1 MNELDNV
8 QRFEQ
13 YLRRRFPDRRT
24 ATDYVCDVRLFIGV
38 CPKPWREVTLHDID
52 QFVDQQREA
61 QRKPATIKRRV
72 AALKTYFD
80 FLAEDSDELQRPNP
94 VRFKRH
100 AGKQPRRLP
109 RDLSDETVEQ
119 VWNTI
124 TSPRDRAW
132 FALMLRAGLRVNEV
146 VSLQQTDLLASP
158 RADQPAR
165 LRVCGKGQKE
175 RIVLLTADAYAVL
188 KTWLQARPASE
199 QPYVF
204 LNNRGGWLTSN
215 GIEWLLHQYGE
226 QAGLPLTPH
235 QLRHT
240 YARQLTEAGMPLTS
254 LSKLMGHAQV
264 STTQL
269 YTAGADPELVQAY
282 QTAMAQ
288 LARQALKSPQPT
300 PRPSEAPPPPS
311 GPTLPRVEPVPAPLP
326 DQALPAKS
334 PQPTPRPSEAPPPL
348 SGPTLPRVEPA
359 PAPLP
364 EWAEW
369 MPDLPAELRQASLDY
384 VQRSLS
390 TCKPKHQRKKAWQVL
405 GQFRRFWTW
414 QLARR
419 PITHLA
425 ELHRSDLQAY
435 QDERL
440 VAGVAATTIDRDLD
454 YVLGLLREQA
464 DRDQPVDGS
473 VFRLRPLPRPDSL
486 PRYLNEDE
494 SQRLEA
500 YVQQRLAQREAD
512 PLSRLEN
519 ACFFVLAHTGIRARE
534 CTDLLFQD
542 LDLPSRR
549 LMVRQGKGLR
559 DRVVYLSETACH
571 ALTAY
576 LEGIAFS
583 PTTPLWIKPNGRSI
597 TDGWLRDH
605 IAGVSEAARVS
616 NVTPHRLRHTLATR
630 LLNTGMDITRIQK
643 LLGHEH
649 LDTTLIYAR
658 ALDTTVE
665 ADYRRAMGHIERQQ
679 APLSDTPLPVANW
692 PTQMTAERDQIFKEL
707 ALDNSV

>member
-1 MNELDNV
+1 MDELDSV

-38 CPKPWREVTLHDID
+38 CPKPWREVTMHDID

-61 QRKPATIKRRV
+61 KRKPATLKRRV

-80 FLAEDSDELQRPNP
+80 FLAEDSGELQRPNP
-94 VRFKRH
+94 VRFRRH

-109 RDLSDETVEQ
+109 RDLSDATIDQ
-119 VWNTI
+119 VWNVM

-132 FALMLRAGLRVNEV
+132 FVLMLRAGLRVGEV
-146 VSLQQTDLLASP
+146 VSLRLTDVLVP
-158 RADQPAR
+158 PQADQPAR

-188 KTWLQARPASE
+188 NVWLQFRPASDRTN
-199 QPYVF
+199 VF
-204 LNNRGGWLTSN
+204 LNDRGSPLTTN
-215 GIEWLLHQYGE
+215 GIEWLLHQHGARVGV
-226 QAGLPLTPH
+226 QLTPH

-240 YARQLTEAGMPLTS
+240 YARQLTEAGMPIAS

-269 YTAGADPELVQAY
+269 YTTGADPELVQAY

-288 LARQALKSPQPT
+288 LARQALPTVESPQPT
-300 PRPSEAPPPPS
+300 PTPSAAPRPLSL
-311 GPTLPRVEPVPAPLP
+311 PTVPRVEA
-326 DQALPAKS
+326 
-334 PQPTPRPSEAPPPL
+334 T
-348 SGPTLPRVEPA
+348 

-369 MPDLPAELRQASLDY
+369 MPDWPAELRQASLDY
-384 VQRSLS
+384 AQRSLS

-425 ELHRSDLQAY
+425 ELHLVDLQAY

-440 VAGVAATTIDRDLD
+440 AAGVAATTIDRDLA

-464 DRDQPVDGS
+464 DRDQLVEGS
-473 VFRLRPLPRPDSL
+473 VFRLRPLPHPDSL
-486 PRYLNEDE
+486 PRYLNPDA

-500 YVQQRLAQREAD
+500 HVQQRLVLREAN

-519 ACFFVLAHTGIRARE
+519 ACFFVLAHTGLRARE

-542 LDLPSRR
+542 LDLPGRR
-549 LMVRQGKGLR
+549 LMVRQGKGQR
-559 DRVVYLSETACH
+559 DRVVYLSEVASQ

-576 LEGIAFS
+576 LEGTPFS
-583 PTTPLWIKPNGRSI
+583 PTTPLWLKPNGQPI
-597 TDGWLRDH
+597 TDSWLRDH
-605 IAGVSEAARVS
+605 MAALSEAAGVPH
-616 NVTPHRLRHTLATR
+616 VTPHRLRHTLATR
-630 LLNTGMDITRIQK
+630 LLNAGMDITRIQK

-665 ADYRRAMGHIERQQ
+665 ADYRQAMRQIEHRQM
-679 APLSDTPLPVANW
+679 PLSDTPIAADSW
-692 PTQMTAERDQIFKEL
+692 PTQAAAEHDQIFKEL
-707 ALDNSV
+707 TLDNSV

>member
-13 YLRRRFPDRRT
+13 YLRRRFPERRT

-38 CPKPWREVTLHDID
+38 CPKPWREVTMHDID
-52 QFVDQQREA
+52 QFVDQQREVK
-61 QRKPATIKRRV
+61 RKPATIKRRV

-80 FLAEDSDELQRPNP
+80 FLAEDSGELQRPNP
-94 VRFKRH
+94 VRFKRQ
-100 AGKQPRRLP
+100 AGKQPRCLP

-132 FALMLRAGLRVNEV
+132 FALMLRAGLRVGEV
-146 VSLQQTDLLASP
+146 VSLQLTDLLASP
-158 RADQPAR
+158 QANQPAR
-165 LRVCGKGQKE
+165 LRVSGKGQKE
-175 RIVLLTADAYAVL
+175 RVVLLTADAYAVL
-188 KTWLQARPASE
+188 KAWLQARPASE
-199 QPYVF
+199 PPYVF
-204 LNNRGGWLTSN
+204 LNDRGGRLTSN

-226 QAGLPLTPH
+226 QAGTPLTPH

-288 LARQALKSPQPT
+288 LARQALPAIESPQPT
-300 PRPSEAPPPPS
+300 PTPSEAPPPP
-311 GPTLPRVEPVPAPLP
+311 
-326 DQALPAKS
+326 
-334 PQPTPRPSEAPPPL
+334 

-364 EWAEW
+364 EWADW

-384 VQRSLS
+384 AQRSLS

-414 QLARR
+414 QRARR

-425 ELHRSDLQAY
+425 ELHLADLHAY

-440 VAGVAATTIDRDLD
+440 AAGVVATTIDRDLA

-464 DRDQPVDGS
+464 DRGHAVDGS
-473 VFRLRPLPRPDSL
+473 VFRLHPLPRPDSL

-519 ACFFVLAHTGIRARE
+519 ACFFVLAHTGLRARE

-549 LMVRQGKGLR
+549 LMVRQGKGQR
-559 DRVVYLSETACH
+559 DRVVYLSERASQ

-576 LEGIAFS
+576 LKEAPFS
-583 PTTPLWIKPNGRSI
+583 PTTPLWIKPNGQPI

-605 IAGVSEAARVS
+605 IAGVGEAAGVS

-665 ADYRRAMGHIERQQ
+665 ADYRRAMGQIERQQ
-679 APLSDTPLPVANW
+679 MPLSDEPLPMANW
-692 PTQMTAERDQIFKEL
+692 PTQMSAERNQIFKEL